1 MIFKIFR
8 TEWKRNLLPC
18 ICGLALCIAA
28 AAVCGIV
35 GLFGEDAFAARAA
48 EVGFAIFNAMSYAVP
63 LLLVVVALVCAA
75 GRYYRLAGIKENTA
89 AYGALFGAFAWAAM
103 FILAE
108 ILLAT
113 AFDFLCFIGRDTV
126 RAQVGWNSF
135 LLSLRAHGVLRLV
148 FAPSVGASAAL
159 LFIIC
164 DVVRLTA
171 VRTRTA
177 GGKIAAVFA
186 AAGLIAA
193 YQIILLHFS
202 FVFNSLCDA
211 SLFPVPDSV
220 LPLHWLG
227 SFMHSAPD
235 TVKDTHWLS
244 APLLNAV
251 WLAGECAFCMLVY
264 GYTTLLRRCKNEIES
279 N

>member
-1 MIFKIFR
+1 MILKIFR
-8 TEWKRNLLPC
+8 TEWKRNLIPC
-18 ICGLALCIAA
+18 AAALALCVLA
-28 AAVCGIV
+28 AAVCGVV
-35 GLFGEDAFAARAA
+35 GLFGQDAFAARSAQVA
-48 EVGFAIFNAMSYAVP
+48 FGFFNAVSYAVP

-75 GRYYRLAGIKENTA
+75 GRYYRLAGVKESTA
-89 AYGALFGAFAWAAM
+89 ALGALFGAFAWSAM

-113 AFDFLCFIGRDTV
+113 AFDFLCFIGRSPV
-126 RAQVGWNSF
+126 RAQVQNAFF
-135 LLSLRAHGVLRLV
+135 LLSLRAHGAERLL
-148 FAPSVGASAAL
+148 FAPSVGVSTAL
-159 LFIIC
+159 LFLAC
-164 DVVRLTA
+164 DAVRLTA

-177 GGKIAAVFA
+177 GGKVAAVFF

-211 SLFPVPDSV
+211 SLLPVPDSV
-220 LPLHWLG
+220 LPLHWFG
-227 SFMHSAPD
+227 SFLHSMSD